1 MSLFLRCWRNS
12 KYSLRLS
19 PLRDI
24 DAVIFFCIVLS
35 LIQPNILFAF
45 LTATTQWAD
54 VFIKLPM
61 VMPRSSPW
69 KITTNSDSCHN
80 FYQSMYE
87 WFTTFPVFIALVF
100 PVDNSLPL
108 ICQIYSH
115 VEYLSN
121 HHHPVTSMGIGFC
134 HLMYWNF
141 SFMYIIHS
149 SGQWVAWQALT
160 NFCSIWCFLF
170 LFMSPIFCTDFPF

>member
-1 MSLFLRCWRNS
+1 MSIFLRCWRNS

-19 PLRDI
+19 PLREI

-87 WFTTFPVFIALVF
+87 WFKTFPVFIALVF
-100 PVDNSLPL
+100 PADNSPAPDLPNL
-108 ICQIYSH
+108 QSH
-115 VEYLSN
+115 LEYPSN
-121 HHHPVTSMGIGFC
+121 HHQPVTSMGIGFC
-134 HLMYWNF
+134 HLMYWSLQFYVYNPLF
-141 SFMYIIHS
+141 WSVS
-149 SGQWVAWQALT
+149 SMA
-160 NFCSIWCFLF
+160 S
-170 LFMSPIFCTDFPF
+170 SY

>member
-1 MSLFLRCWRNS
+1 M
-12 KYSLRLS
+12 RLS
-19 PLRDI
+19 PLREI

-87 WFTTFPVFIALVF
+87 WFKTFPVFIALVF
-100 PVDNSLPL
+100 PADNSPAPDLPNL
-108 ICQIYSH
+108 QSH
-115 VEYLSN
+115 LEYPSN
-121 HHHPVTSMGIGFC
+121 HHQPS
-134 HLMYWNF
+134 NF
-141 SFMYIIHS
+141 YGDWLLPFDVLKSSVLCIIIHS

-170 LFMSPIFCTDFPF
+170 LFMSPIFCTEFPF